1 MISDHHFE
9 CILLGSHVCIIPI
22 KSLIQSA
29 KREIQVRRPFFP
41 GHYPMHLRLRM
52 APLFQKLLSLTSN
65 FERSPDSLRSSI
77 QTSSTHS
84 LSHFWHIYTGM
95 KEMEGAFHSQR
106 SSLLY
111 EEVPIQEA
119 ATEDKDDAKMLS
131 SSMGTS
137 TSVSG
142 KIRGGENAAQDK
154 MESHELVL
162 R

>member
-1 MISDHHFE
+1 MAFCYLNIVD
-9 CILLGSHVCIIPI
+9 
-22 KSLIQSA
+22 
-29 KREIQVRRPFFP
+29 PFTLAFFA
-41 GHYPMHLRLRM
+41 HLHR
-52 APLFQKLLSLTSN
+52 Q
-65 FERSPDSLRSSI
+65 
-77 QTSSTHS
+77 
-84 LSHFWHIYTGM
+84 
-95 KEMEGAFHSQR
+95 EMEGAFHSQR

-111 EEVPIQEA
+111 EEVPILEA
-119 ATEDKDDAKMLS
+119 ATEDNDDAKMLS